1 MDRIDSQFYN
11 KICQNSD
18 FLMFGPYE
26 FLNLRNFIYS
36 QRATFQGINCFGS
49 IYIGDVCLDV
59 LLDKSKSGKSTI
71 SLRISLPGKDDKLIY
86 MHDIEFRLPTSLAID
101 LNYPQFIRTIQTKAA
116 RINNSEFRYH
126 ASRITDF
133 WHERHIHQGVEQ

>member
-1 MDRIDSQFYN
+1 MDRIDNQFYK

-26 FLNLRNFIYS
+26 FRNLRNYIYS
-36 QRATFQGINCFGS
+36 QSATIKGKNCFGS

-59 LLDKSKSGKSTI
+59 LVDRGKNDALAI
-71 SLRISLPGKDDKLIY
+71 ALRISLPGKDHKLIY
-86 MHDIEFRLPTSLAID
+86 MHDIEFKLPTSLATD
-101 LNYPQFIRTIQTKAA
+101 SDYPQFIHTIQTKAA
-116 RINNSEFRYH
+116 RISNPDFRYH

-133 WHERHIHQGVEQ
+133 WHEKHIHQGVGL